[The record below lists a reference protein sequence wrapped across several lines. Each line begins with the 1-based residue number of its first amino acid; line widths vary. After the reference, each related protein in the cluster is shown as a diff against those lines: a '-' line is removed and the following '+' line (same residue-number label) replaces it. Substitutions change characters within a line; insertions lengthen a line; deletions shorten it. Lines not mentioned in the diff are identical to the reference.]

1 MTTHE
6 TKKKGNSTKLTV
18 ILMLLVLAIVIVPQV
33 IKSGAEFGGSDDQA
47 ESVITEMDPNYK
59 PWFSS
64 IFEPASGEIESLLF
78 ALQAAIGAG
87 VIGFGLGYL
96 KGKKKVNDEVNDK
109 HR

>member
-47 ESVITEMDPNYK
+47 ESVITEINPDYQ

-64 IFEPASGEIESLLF
+64 FFEPASGEIESLLF
-78 ALQAAIGAG
+78 ASQAALGAGIVGYYIGATRT
-87 VIGFGLGYL
+87 
-96 KGKKKVNDEVNDK
+96 K
-109 HR
+109 HKMREEK

>member
-6 TKKKGNSTKLTV
+6 SKKKGNSTKLTV

-59 PWFSS
+59 QWFSS

-78 ALQAAIGAG
+78 ASQAALGAGIVGYYIGATRT
-87 VIGFGLGYL
+87 
-96 KGKKKVNDEVNDK
+96 K
-109 HR
+109 HKMKEEK